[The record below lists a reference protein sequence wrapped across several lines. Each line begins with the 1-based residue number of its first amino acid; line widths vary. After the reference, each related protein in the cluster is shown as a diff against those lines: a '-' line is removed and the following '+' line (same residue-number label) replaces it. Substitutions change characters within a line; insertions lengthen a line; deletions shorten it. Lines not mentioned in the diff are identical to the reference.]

1 MYWYNP
7 KTRKMEEIS
16 TPKTDAGAI
25 EMLDGVR
32 VSVEFIAEFGVCA
45 RCTGISRS
53 L

>member
-16 TPKTDAGAI
+16 TPKTDAEAI
-25 EMLDGVR
+25 EMLDGDPNPSSSSR
-32 VSVEFIAEFGVCA
+32 STGVCA
-45 RCTGISRS
+45 RCTGVSRS